1 MRSAI
6 VFAIAACTAAQ
17 PRPPDGA
24 IGGLTRDRATGD
36 PIGFTTI
43 HLRGHGNPITTIATR
58 EGLFGFDHLAPGR
71 YALDA
76 QGGSARA
83 TIDNIDVKLDEATV
97 VDVELGAG
105 SAVTA
110 RDFTGDRLDD
120 AIEQFTPANHDA
132 TTGIIEGAIADSTSR
147 HRVAGAVITL
157 LGTDTTLQTV
167 SDEYG
172 RYRFDA
178 IKPGT
183 YTVSAYYSVDGHGQ
197 IEVRRSDIAVT
208 AAHGVRVPLWVETR
222 Q

>member
-6 VFAIAACTAAQ
+6 VLAIAGCSVAH

-71 YALDA
+71 YDLDA

-83 TIDNIDVKLDEATV
+83 SIENIDVQLGQATV
-97 VDVELGAG
+97 VDVELGFG
-105 SAVTA
+105 SAVIA
-110 RDFTGDRLDD
+110 RDFTGDALD
-120 AIEQFTPANHDA
+120 AEIEQFTPANHDA
-132 TTGIIEGAIADSTSR
+132 TTSVVEGAITDSSSR
-147 HRVAGAVITL
+147 RRIAGAVITL
-157 LGTDTTLQTV
+157 IGNDTTLQTV
-167 SDEYG
+167 SDDYG
-172 RYRFDA
+172 RYRFDPVM
-178 IKPGT
+178 PGT

-197 IEVRRSDIAVT
+197 IEVRRSDIAVA